1 MTGMLDK
8 MKNAVRAI
16 DDELLS
22 AEHYA
27 KMAQKC
33 KGSDN
38 AAMQTYI
45 AMAKQ
50 ELSHID
56 ALSDMAR
63 RTLNEAKDKQDP
75 CLRGVEAIWELES
88 ERMTSWLV
96 KIKMLMDGM

>member
-1 MTGMLDK
+1 MLEK
-8 MKNAVRAI
+8 IKYAVRAI

-27 KMAQKC
+27 KMAHKF

-38 AAMQTYI
+38 AAMQTYL

-50 ELSHID
+50 ELSHVD

-63 RTLNEAKDKQDP
+63 RTLSEAKDKQDP
-75 CLRGVEAIWELES
+75 CLCGIEAIWELQS
-88 ERMTSWLV
+88 DRMESWLV
-96 KIKMLMDGM
+96 KIKMMIDGI